1 MTRILLAC
9 LIALYAQTSPLVAE
23 TYTETFECTFGKG
36 VRNRPTPT
44 RVLFSIDEFGRSAL
58 LHNVE
63 IPKIDTVKGSGQITR
78 NSIRRLSIAW
88 SGREYI
94 FSASGRSVASNETR
108 PRAVDLRDVE
118 FTIFLDRRT
127 MKASVRSNALR
138 LNVSRDGHAK
148 GKCLLVTA
156 PK

>member
-1 MTRILLAC
+1 MNRILLAC

-58 LHNVE
+58 LRKVE
-63 IPKIDTVKGSGQITR
+63 IPKIDTVKGSGRITR
-78 NSIRRLSIAW
+78 DSIRRLSIAW
-88 SGREYI
+88 RAQEYTYFTSGRTKASSEGVLQAFDLQGAE
-94 FSASGRSVASNETR
+94 FS
-108 PRAVDLRDVE
+108 
-118 FTIFLDRRT
+118 IFLDRHT
-127 MKASVRSNALR
+127 GKARVRSSDVR
-138 LNVSRDGHAK
+138 LSSPRDGHAK